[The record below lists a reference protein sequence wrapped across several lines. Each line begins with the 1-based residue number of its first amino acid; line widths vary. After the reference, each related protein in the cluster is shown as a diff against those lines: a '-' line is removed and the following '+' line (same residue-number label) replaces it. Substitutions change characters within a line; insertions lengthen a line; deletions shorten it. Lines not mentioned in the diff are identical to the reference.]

1 MSTVNSS
8 APDFTLKN
16 TKKEDVSLS
25 NFKGRTVVLAFYPG
39 AFTGVCDTEMC
50 KLKEDMA
57 IFNELNTTVLGISV
71 DSPWA
76 NAAFAEKYD
85 LNFELLSDLDRVA
98 TKDYDLLF
106 EGLGGIEGYTCAN
119 RGVVIVDSEGTIKY
133 RWVAEPNPGV
143 EPNYDE
149 IKEFIKNM

>member
-1 MSTVNSS
+1 MSTVNST

-25 NFKGRTVVLAFYPG
+25 DFKGKTVVLAFYPG

-50 KLKEDMA
+50 KLKEDMEV
-57 IFNELNTTVLGISV
+57 FNEMDTTVLGISV

-85 LNFELLSDLDRVA
+85 LNFELLSDLDR
-98 TKDYDLLF
+98 LSL
-106 EGLGGIEGYTCAN
+106 IH
-119 RGVVIVDSEGTIKY
+119 I
-133 RWVAEPNPGV
+133 
-143 EPNYDE
+143 
-149 IKEFIKNM
+149 

>member
-16 TKKEDVSLS
+16 TKKENVSLS
-25 NFKGRTVVLAFYPG
+25 SLKGRAVVLAFYPG

-50 KLKEDMA
+50 KLKEDMEV
-57 IFNELNTTVLGISV
+57 FNNLDATVLGISV

-76 NAAFAEKYD
+76 NAAFSEKYD
-85 LNFELLSDLDRVA
+85 LNFDLLSDLDRTA
-98 TKDYDLLF
+98 TKSYDLLF

-119 RGVVIVDSEGTIKY
+119 RGVVIIDSEGTIKY

-143 EPNYDE
+143 EPDYDE
-149 IKEFIKNM
+149 IKKFLKNI